1 MNPQGFW
8 MQRCEIE
15 NWASEKLVSI
25 SKHLRACCS
34 AIKTQHTHHLFCGL
48 SRPLSVTATIDEG
61 IGSKKSSSLL
71 VQSLTHSTR
80 NLLFIAK
87 LRQRSLSGGMRI
99 PLLYSTMLLHCLH
112 LLNLY
117 YKSSW
122 AMYPEVL
129 QNLLS
134 QRERVQ

>member
-1 MNPQGFW
+1 MMNPQGFW

-71 VQSLTHSTR
+71 VQSHSF
-80 NLLFIAK
+80 NQESSIQAK
-87 LRQRSLSGGMRI
+87 LERRNA
-99 PLLYSTMLLHCLH
+99 YTVT
-112 LLNLY
+112 LLNYATALPPP
-117 YKSSW
+117 
-122 AMYPEVL
+122 AQLVL
-129 QNLLS
+129 Q
-134 QRERVQ
+134 V

>member
-1 MNPQGFW
+1 MMNPQGFW

-71 VQSLTHSTR
+71 VQSHSF
-80 NLLFIAK
+80 N
-87 LRQRSLSGGMRI
+87 QE
-99 PLLYSTMLLHCLH
+99 
-112 LLNLY
+112 
-117 YKSSW
+117 SSIHSE
-122 AMYPEVL
+122 A
-129 QNLLS
+129 
-134 QRERVQ
+134 